1 MPIVKP
7 NFGFIMGIFF
17 CFTQRKI
24 SECSTDFIFFFRK
37 SGWLYRVFENL
48 FYILQNEIALG
59 IRSAAQQ
66 PRTDYWE
73 APYFFLSNHFI
84 LLFFVFSTACHPP
97 LFLVENAAAKSA
109 DLWAFACRFSTMLK
123 ISTKKLLDFP
133 AFSTGANAL
142 STGGSRVFHHQW
154 SFLTGKQ
161 QKGIR
166 RTDTPRFA
174 LRARHS
180 RESRRLR
187 LRFSPLRSEKFLLR
201 HYRSLPLQRPPDDPT
216 GAQSVCVRS
225 TITTLKRVKMASS
238 MPRIIADFS
247 GYDSFGNLW
256 K

>member
-1 MPIVKP
+1 MQRLPI
-7 NFGFIMGIFF
+7 FLHSTILF
-17 CFTQRKI
+17 C
-24 SECSTDFIFFFRK
+24 C
-37 SGWLYRVFENL
+37 
-48 FYILQNEIALG
+48 
-59 IRSAAQQ
+59 
-66 PRTDYWE
+66 
-73 APYFFLSNHFI
+73 
-84 LLFFVFSTACHPP
+84 FFVFSTACHPP

-109 DLWAFACRFSTMLK
+109 DLWAFACQFSTMLK

-142 STGGSRVFHHQW
+142 STGVSRVFHHQW

-201 HYRSLPLQRPPDDPT
+201 HCRSLPLQRPPDAPT

-247 GYDSFGNLW
+247 GYDSFGNL
-256 K
+256 